1 MTRRTKGQYSPSLF
15 DVAQDI
21 IGGLPIKL
29 IEQWLGSEQTHADAR
44 RLLQSFQVKGY
55 NVVSDSAGLT
65 RLSQQRGLIEILAL
79 IDQPKQL
86 VHGLGTALGG
96 RGVGIWAADNTQM
109 FYPPSVRPESLVSM
123 LLTVQDEIHRDC
135 QIRIGLGAH
144 FGEFYGLSGGLY
156 GAQSDAIEELAENH
170 TEGGEVVIT
179 QALREL
185 LPGGHAFTLEP
196 KDAPP
201 SLLGPCWV
209 VVDGPRLADLQ
220 RSSEPY
226 PIPYS
231 QAFHADLLAY
241 QARLEDSALG
251 RHLADKYLQHKTVV
265 LIEREAQQAETPELA
280 LFDNLSLSAKMKDTG
295 LRHLA
300 SHQGEEV
307 KVVGPLGIYVFDTI
321 PAALGFAQLFRREL
335 EREDISCRIGIDAGP
350 VLLFDLPS
358 GGRDI
363 AGMPVNIASKM
374 AQDLGLPGRLYL
386 SEAVAEHVNLGG
398 FTERRATVSGVALTL
413 YEG

>member
-1 MTRRTKGQYSPSLF
+1 MARRTKGQYSPSLF

-29 IEQWLGSEQTHADAR
+29 IEQWLGSEQTHADAL
-44 RLLQSFQVKGY
+44 RLLQSFQVRGY

-65 RLSQQRGLIEILAL
+65 RLSRQRGLIEILAL

-86 VHGLGTALGG
+86 VHGLGTSLGG

-109 FYPPSVRPESLVSM
+109 FYPPSVRAESLVSM
-123 LLTVQDEIHRDC
+123 LLTVQDEVQRGC

-170 TEGGEVVIT
+170 TEGGEIVIS

-185 LPGGHAFTLEP
+185 LPEGHAFTLEP
-196 KDAPP
+196 KEAPP
-201 SLLGPCWV
+201 SLLDPCWRV
-209 VVDGPRLADLQ
+209 VEGPRLTDLR

-231 QAFHADLLAY
+231 QAFHAELLAY
-241 QARLEDSALG
+241 QSRLEDVAFG
-251 RHLADKYLQHKTVV
+251 KHLADKYLQHKTVV

-280 LFDNLSLSAKMKDTG
+280 LFDNLSLSARMKDTG
-295 LRHLA
+295 LRHLS

-307 KVVGPLGIYVFDTI
+307 KVVGPLGIYVFDAI

-335 EREDISCRIGIDAGP
+335 AREDISCRIGIDVGP

-363 AGMPVNIASKM
+363 AGMPVNIASKL
-374 AQDLGLPGRLYL
+374 AQDLGRPGGLYL
-386 SEAVAEHVNLGG
+386 SEALARHVDLEG
-398 FTERRATVSGVALTL
+398 FTERRATVSGVALTFH
-413 YEG
+413 EG

>member
-1 MTRRTKGQYSPSLF
+1 MSRRTKGQYSPALF

-29 IEQWLGSEQTHADAR
+29 IEQWLGSEQTHADAL
-44 RLLQSFQVKGY
+44 RLVQSFQVTGY
-55 NVVSDSAGLT
+55 NVVSDSVGLT
-65 RLSQQRGLIEILAL
+65 RLSRQRGLIEILAL
-79 IDQPKQL
+79 INQPKEI
-86 VHGLGTALGG
+86 VHGLGAALGG
-96 RGVGIWAADNTQM
+96 QGVGIWAADNTQM
-109 FYPPSVRPESLVSM
+109 FYPPSVRPEALVSM
-123 LLTVQDEIHRDC
+123 LLTLQDEVQRSC

-144 FGEFYGLSGGLY
+144 FGEFYGISGGLY

-185 LPGGHAFTLEP
+185 LPRGHAFTLEP

-201 SLLGPCWV
+201 SLLGPSWV
-209 VVDGPRLADLQ
+209 VVEGPRLADLR
-220 RSSEPY
+220 RSNEPY

-231 QAFHADLLAY
+231 QAFYADLLAY
-241 QARLEDSALG
+241 QSRLEDAAFG
-251 RHLADKYLQHKTVV
+251 KHLADKYLQHKVVV
-265 LIEREAQQAETPELA
+265 LIEREAQAGETPELA
-280 LFDNLSLSAKMKDTG
+280 LFNNLSLSAKMKDTG

-307 KVVGPLGIYVFDTI
+307 KVVGPLGLYVFDAI
-321 PAALGFAQLFRREL
+321 PSAVGFAQLFRREL
-335 EREDISCRIGIDAGP
+335 AREGISCRMGIDVGP

-363 AGMPVNIASKM
+363 SGMPVNIASKM
-374 AQDLGLPGRLYL
+374 AQDMGRPGKLYL
-386 SEAVAEHVNLGG
+386 SEALAAHVDLRG
-398 FTERRATVSGVALTL
+398 FTELRDTVSGVEITA

>member
-1 MTRRTKGQYSPSLF
+1 MSRRTKGQYSPALF

-21 IGGLPIKL
+21 IGGLPLKL
-29 IEQWLGSEQTHADAR
+29 IEQWLGSEQTHADAL
-44 RLLQSFQVKGY
+44 RLVQSFQVTGY
-55 NVVSDSAGLT
+55 NVVSDSVGLT
-65 RLSQQRGLIEILAL
+65 RLSRQRGLIEILAL
-79 IDQPKQL
+79 INQPKEI
-86 VHGLGTALGG
+86 VHGLGAALGG
-96 RGVGIWAADNTQM
+96 QGVGIWAADNTQM
-109 FYPPSVRPESLVSM
+109 FYPPSVRPEALVSM
-123 LLTVQDEIHRDC
+123 LLTLQDEVQRSC

-144 FGEFYGLSGGLY
+144 FGEFYGISGGLY

-185 LPGGHAFTLEP
+185 LPRGHAFTLEP

-201 SLLGPCWV
+201 SLLGPSWV
-209 VVDGPRLADLQ
+209 VVEGPRLADLR
-220 RSSEPY
+220 RSNEPY

-231 QAFHADLLAY
+231 QAFYADLLAY
-241 QARLEDSALG
+241 QSRLDDAAFG
-251 RHLADKYLQHKTVV
+251 KHLADKYLQHKVVV
-265 LIEREAQQAETPELA
+265 LIEREAQAGETPELA
-280 LFDNLSLSAKMKDTG
+280 LFNNLSLSAKMKDTG

-307 KVVGPLGIYVFDTI
+307 KVVGPLGLYVFDAI
-321 PAALGFAQLFRREL
+321 PSAIGFAQLFRREL
-335 EREDISCRIGIDAGP
+335 ASEGISCRMGIDVGP

-363 AGMPVNIASKM
+363 SGMPVNIASKM
-374 AQDLGLPGRLYL
+374 AQDMGRPGKLYL
-386 SEAVAEHVNLGG
+386 SEALAAHVDPRG
-398 FTERRATVSGVALTL
+398 FTELRDTVSGVEITA